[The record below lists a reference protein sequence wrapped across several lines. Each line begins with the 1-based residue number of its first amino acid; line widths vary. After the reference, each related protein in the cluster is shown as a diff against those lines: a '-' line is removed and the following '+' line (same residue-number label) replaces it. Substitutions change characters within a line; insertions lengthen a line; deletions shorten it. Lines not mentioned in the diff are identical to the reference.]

1 MDLNHLRCIKSC
13 RESDWDKLHQGWC
26 QIPADYIT
34 LIPSLFYWS
43 LVVILSLV
51 EFPTTKFRAK
61 QINKVLQD
69 DHLDGI
75 TNQDINKRLLESV
88 QDNERAFKVYV
99 T

>member
-1 MDLNHLRCIKSC
+1 MRYAASRVASNISRLYHAYILSLLLVNC
-13 RESDWDKLHQGWC
+13 RDM
-26 QIPADYIT
+26 
-34 LIPSLFYWS
+34 
-43 LVVILSLV
+43 SLV
-51 EFPTTKFRAK
+51 EFSTTKIHAK

>member
-1 MDLNHLRCIKSC
+1 MGYVASGVASNISRLYH
-13 RESDWDKLHQGWC
+13 
-26 QIPADYIT
+26 AYT
-34 LIPSLFYWS
+34 LTLL
-43 LVVILSLV
+43 LVNCHDMSLV
-51 EFPTTKFRAK
+51 EFSTFKFRAQ

>member
-1 MDLNHLRCIKSC
+1 M
-13 RESDWDKLHQGWC
+13 
-26 QIPADYIT
+26 
-34 LIPSLFYWS
+34 
-43 LVVILSLV
+43 ILSLV